1 VGPSSAFL
9 GSPVRDSG
17 CHLTMA
23 TRRTSSGVLRGR
35 GQRQHEVLQATGH
48 VPEELEDSVRKGFGP
63 RFLDL
68 LDQPKSP
75 ISHSA
80 LLLAHHLVTHAKKFR
95 KPLPP
100 QNQEGPEVIID
111 PQQSVQALLNLIEVK
126 KEFLNDLRQINSK
139 AREEATRVGAGDSPP
154 RHFADATRALRRA
167 VAWYQHLVTNNL

>member
-9 GSPVRDSG
+9 GSPVSDSG

-48 VPEELEDSVRKGFGP
+48 VPEELKDSVRKGFGP

-68 LDQPKSP
+68 LPKSP
-75 ISHSA
+75 ISHTA
-80 LLLAHHLVTHAKKFR
+80 LLLAHHLVTHAETFH

-100 QNQEGPEVIID
+100 QNQEGPEIIID

-126 KEFLNDLRQINSK
+126 KEFLNDLRQ
-139 AREEATRVGAGDSPP
+139 RRGQEEANRVSAGDSPP
-154 RHFADATRALRRA
+154 RHFADATRAFHRA